1 MGHRAFA
8 LLFLCFSTLSHAS
21 NYRDAFDTPLGKK
34 YQSVLHALVV
44 FPEVLP
50 PSCRLA
56 REVGTAPIYP
66 ATTNPYVTDDA
77 RLITFAS
84 QIGFGQGQFEN
95 VNVALS
101 ALYYSG
107 TSSSEVGIWGL
118 YFKNENAAAAAYSQL
133 KHKAVLFKGP
143 VILTVWTD
151 DESGKTCRDA
161 IERSLKN
168 EGFRLYQA
176 KP

>member
-1 MGHRAFA
+1 MLMWPCPRYI
-8 LLFLCFSTLSHAS
+8 T
-21 NYRDAFDTPLGKK
+21 R
-34 YQSVLHALVV
+34 
-44 FPEVLP
+44 EP
-50 PSCRLA
+50 PAQR
-56 REVGTAPIYP
+56 
-66 ATTNPYVTDDA
+66 
-77 RLITFAS
+77 
-84 QIGFGQGQFEN
+84 
-95 VNVALS
+95 
-101 ALYYSG
+101 SG
-107 TSSSEVGIWGL
+107 YGVCIL
-118 YFKNENAAAAAYSQL
+118 KNENAAAAAYSQL